1 MLAALRGSRGIS
13 LPRSLVR
20 LQSGAVLK
28 EDSLKPFSAVPG
40 PRPLPILGNTIEMR
54 KNQERSYLYHEECFL
69 HYGEIFKLRTMGK
82 QCCMSD
88 MTSSGGL

>member
-1 MLAALRGSRGIS
+1 MLAGSRGIF

-40 PRPLPILGNTIEMR
+40 PRPLPILGNLIEMR
-54 KNQERSYLYHEECFL
+54 KNQERLRLHYEECFL
-69 HYGEIFKLRTMGK
+69 QYGEIFKLRVMGK
-82 QCCMSD
+82 LLKRLQNPLLLIFCH
-88 MTSSGGL
+88 